1 MAWTTFGRDNLG
13 MKFLGESADMAERLH
28 LYNVVADALPSPLD
42 LDDDDIR
49 TAATA
54 TAWGSFNL
62 QM

>member
-1 MAWTTFGRDNLG
+1 

-28 LYNVVADALPSPLD
+28 LYDVVADALPSPLD

-49 TAATA
+49 TAAAA